1 MKIIER
7 KASKIIWNQG
17 IKPDFHP
24 KPIEIKRPYFLD
36 LLDVNDCENFDK

>member
-7 KASKIIWNQG
+7 KAEKMVWSQG
-17 IKPDFHP
+17 ITPDFHP

-36 LLDVNDCENFDK
+36 LLDVNDVQKFDK